1 MTLIELTIVVLTLI
15 TLTGILFVSSR
26 AWKRGADRAACI
38 ANIHNVQLVTRSYQ
52 NLHDLEFGAPLDVE
66 AMLVG
71 PENFLP
77 SLADCPAGGT
87 YSYADTLPPVGYPV
101 VNCTLSGGE
110 KHVPV
115 RTAGW

>member
-1 MTLIELTIVVLTLI
+1 MTSIELTIVILTLI
-15 TLTGILFVSSR
+15 SLTSILFVSSR

-52 NLHDLEFGAPLDVE
+52 NLQDLEIGAPLDVA

-87 YSYADTLPPVGYPV
+87 YSYAESIPPVGFPV
-101 VNCTLSGGE
+101 VNCTLGGSE
-110 KHVPV
+110 SHVPV
-115 RTAGW
+115 RTAG